1 MNEVSDNDEK
11 RERDLSMRIQV
22 NRKYCKRAEQ
32 VLPGAK
38 MVKWKVKNDF
48 VRSDIYKE
56 SVLKQ

>member
-38 MVKWKVKNDF
+38 MVK
-48 VRSDIYKE
+48 
-56 SVLKQ
+56 